1 MYSRGLGQAMANLP
15 EFAKAKAAGYKIF
28 MMMDL
33 KPRVD
38 VEVSGAKELD
48 SVQGHIEFRNVQFS
62 YPSRPDV
69 VIFRSLSIDI
79 PASKTVA
86 IVGGS
91 GSGKSTIV
99 SLIERFYD
107 PSGGQALGIDILQ
120 LIMCCC

>member
-1 MYSRGLGQAMANLP
+1 MANLP
-15 EFAKAKAAGYKIF
+15 AFAKAKAAGYKIF